1 MKFNMKTGKLQST
14 CKGISFTLEDC
25 RVKGLKNMAK
35 LAWFSP
41 GFEG

>member
-1 MKFNMKTGKLQST
+1 MKTGKLQST
-14 CKGISFTLEDC
+14 CKGISFTPEDC
-25 RVKGLKNMAK
+25 LLKNMAK